1 MIELW
6 NVIIPNAAE
15 EEQGGG
21 GVVGRNGVLGP
32 SYTRSPVCILFSYFL
47 QISRETRDPR
57 VNEEQMAHPVQR
69 YVLGFSSCEFT
80 DCDRPIGDHFI
91 AGFGLF
97 LALSLAEIHTD
108 LIQGPT
114 RLI

>member
-1 MIELW
+1 M
-6 NVIIPNAAE
+6 VA
-15 EEQGGG
+15 
-21 GVVGRNGVLGP
+21 RNGVLGP
-32 SYTRSPVCILFSYFL
+32 SYTRSLVCILFSFFL
-47 QISRETRDPR
+47 QTSRETRDPR
-57 VNEEQMAHPVQR
+57 VNEEQMVHPVQR

-80 DCDRPIGDHFI
+80 DYDRPIGDYFI

-108 LIQGPT
+108 LIQGLT

>member
-6 NVIIPNAAE
+6 HVIISNAAE

-21 GVVGRNGVLGP
+21 VMARNGVLGP
-32 SYTRSPVCILFSYFL
+32 SYTRSLVCILFSFFL
-47 QISRETRDPR
+47 QTSRETRDPR
-57 VNEEQMAHPVQR
+57 VNEEQMVHPVQR

-80 DCDRPIGDHFI
+80 DCDRPIGDYFI

-97 LALSLAEIHTD
+97 LALSLAEIQTD